1 VEEVKELLGS
11 FDEITMRVVR
21 PMENEVAHVLA
32 KEGCENKVSRSWLGV
47 PPAAIA
53 IFSKKKDFYWCVHI
67 AVTTGGRKRVNLL
80 VRIVEEYRNTSMC
93 VAKAHI
99 SPRNALLL
107 LQYL

>member
-53 IFSKKKDFYWCVHI
+53 IFSKKKIFIGVF
-67 AVTTGGRKRVNLL
+67 TL
-80 VRIVEEYRNTSMC
+80 
-93 VAKAHI
+93 
-99 SPRNALLL
+99 P
-107 LQYL
+107 